1 MEKQTELIDELI
13 TQLRGTLKESFQLY
27 REQIEQYFL
36 AKGIDWKDSKLSRRI
51 LAVLAGSLKYGAAQW
66 YIVKKDD
73 VKSVEDFF
81 EKLEEEFVPPD
92 LQERLRDQ
100 MNDLKERQCKDLPD
114 YISRF
119 KHLITK
125 VKEMSELDKIMYF
138 LRGLP
143 SSIREEVQYRRS
155 AALTDAITV
164 ALDYDRSHSHRGLSD
179 EAHDR
184 PRYRSYDNRR
194 SKSSDDGPVPMEID
208 NMRVPSK
215 EESRRSAPKYNYSGQ
230 AQRGG
235 NTRMNKVREDDDD
248 KVNTVIMDR
257 VTMIVVDIQEQADA
271 LQALIEQTRKEV
283 EKTFTAVSET
293 TEETGLCGLQSVRE
307 PELHAMHSE
316 EEPGVCGSPPE
327 WKPEL
332 HTMNS
337 EEESGVCGSPPE
349 QESGLPVT
357 HPEDDVVKQ
366 GSRPTSSVPTDVKVN
381 AVKSE
386 RKSSLFIKKGRVNG
400 KDVRILLDTG
410 ASTNMI
416 KPGLASTVL
425 LSRSLQAQRF
435 DVTLTP
441 LTDVKQVEAPVSMD
455 GYFFPTMEFVEWKL

>member
-1 MEKQTELIDELI
+1 
-13 TQLRGTLKESFQLY
+13 
-27 REQIEQYFL
+27 
-36 AKGIDWKDSKLSRRI
+36 
-51 LAVLAGSLKYGAAQW
+51 
-66 YIVKKDD
+66 
-73 VKSVEDFF
+73 
-81 EKLEEEFVPPD
+81 
-92 LQERLRDQ
+92 
-100 MNDLKERQCKDLPD
+100 
-114 YISRF
+114 
-119 KHLITK
+119 
-125 VKEMSELDKIMYF
+125 MYF

-155 AALTDAITV
+155 PTLTDAITV
-164 ALDYDRSHSHRGLSD
+164 ALDYDRSHSHRGRSD
-179 EAHDR
+179 GARDR

-208 NMRVPSK
+208 NVRVPSK
-215 EESRRSAPKYNYSGQ
+215 EECKRRNLCFSSAHRARNCPAQPMQTARRSAPKYNYSGQ

-235 NTRMNKVREDDDD
+235 NTRMNMVREDDDD

-257 VTMIVVDIQEQADA
+257 VTMNVADIQEQADS
-271 LQALIEQTRKEV
+271 LQAFIEQTRKEV

-327 WKPEL
+327 RKPEL
-332 HTMNS
+332 HAMHS
-337 EEESGVCGSPPE
+337 VDESGVCGSPPE

-386 RKSSLFIKKGRVNG
+386 RKSNLFIKEGRVNG

-425 LSRSLQAQRF
+425 LSRQAQRF
-435 DVTLTP
+435 DGTLTP
-441 LTDVKQVEAPVSMD
+441 LTDVKH
-455 GYFFPTMEFVEWKL
+455 